1 MIRILTG
8 LALSIGV
15 LLAWPGQAQ
24 AAESYDSCTGFI
36 DSLPATIT
44 TQGTWCLKN
53 NLSTAITNGDAIT
66 IDANNV
72 TVDCNGFKIGGLAAE
87 PDTEAQGISARARLN
102 ATVRNCT
109 IRGFSHGIDF
119 YEGGNHLIEGNT
131 IDRSTNRGIFIIN
144 APGSIV
150 RNNIVAN
157 TGRSTSFGPDSDS
170 ATGIYADG
178 GADIL
183 NNTVNGVVGVV
194 GGDNTI
200 WVEGIFAGNGSVVGN
215 RVRGLAAIG
224 AQFAFIDGIKVQ
236 GSTAVFKNIV
246 QAPGT
251 AGGGE
256 NRVGIRCQDNLASAH
271 DNVLLGFRAGIGV
284 NCFSSAN
291 HTNPN

>member
-1 MIRILTG
+1 
-8 LALSIGV
+8 
-15 LLAWPGQAQ
+15 
-24 AAESYDSCTGFI
+24 
-36 DSLPATIT
+36 
-44 TQGTWCLKN
+44 
-53 NLSTAITNGDAIT
+53 
-66 IDANNV
+66 
-72 TVDCNGFKIGGLAAE
+72 
-87 PDTEAQGISARARLN
+87 
-102 ATVRNCT
+102 
-109 IRGFSHGIDF
+109 
-119 YEGGNHLIEGNT
+119 GNHLIEGNT

-224 AQFAFIDGIKVQ
+224 AEFAFIDG
-236 GSTAVFKNIV
+236 
-246 QAPGT
+246 
-251 AGGGE
+251 
-256 NRVGIRCQDNLASAH
+256 
-271 DNVLLGFRAGIGV
+271 
-284 NCFSSAN
+284 
-291 HTNPN
+291 